1 MTSEK
6 KKEEELK
13 AADPMNSPKL
23 EPVLLDKVYSYL
35 KERKKASPPQ
45 IARDLN
51 LKVSMVMEILKELKR
66 RDKVTI
72 IHE

>member
-13 AADPMNSPKL
+13 TADPMNSKL

-51 LKVSMVMEILKELKR
+51 LKVSMIMEILKELKR